1 MKLTEKLSPNAS
13 SLSMVLMVVAAI
25 SLVVAFYTI

>member
-1 MKLTEKLSPNAS
+1 MKLTEKLSLNAS